1 MDGIHGLINNKKNP
15 KALFFALFIQVSVL
29 KDCTPDNETEQAWC
43 HICGGTL
50 ISEDWV
56 LTGAHCMVK
65 VPMEKIQVLLG
76 AHNLN
81 SDDKDM
87 RFVRYQLS
95 KVEP

>member
-1 MDGIHGLINNKKNP
+1 MSASDFSCN
-15 KALFFALFIQVSVL
+15 FFRILTSGFEQCVQVSVL
-29 KDCTPDNETEQAWC
+29 KDCSAENDTEESWC

-76 AHNLN
+76 AHDLN

-87 RFVRYQLS
+87 RFVRLGT
-95 KVEP
+95 